1 MPYAPIRI
9 LGIYLMALAAGVGSW
24 LAVCTAATFELARRT
39 DGTIIRGVKLE
50 GEIVPGDAQKLLELY
65 NAYGE
70 MMSPIYLR
78 SKGGNVEEAMKMGAM
93 IRRLRLE
100 TKVPVWDAG
109 SQPID
114 GIKIDHQ
121 ENMICASACF
131 LVYAGGAR
139 RFGNY
144 LSLHRPFLPRE
155 EARKINDAEYEA
167 LQKQM
172 LPKVKAYL
180 ADMEI
185 DQYWI
190 DRMFAASSQESYMP
204 TLAEADSQLHRLM
217 GFVPSLEE
225 VVLSKCNQDPDFE
238 KKLKEL
244 QSARKPLS
252 DDDQQKSKL
261 LLEDSNV
268 FFQCQETVLSDI
280 QRAAFERENDATLKE
295 KCERLPSLTGSELL
309 TLKVLLA
316 KGTNV
321 TPEEDQRRLQLF
333 SKHDA
338 KAQCGREEAYGLHFA
353 AITRW
358 SNEIKK
364 SKHVTADTACA
375 DDFKA
380 KGLSAEAM
388 ARGGKDA
395 YDAEN
400 YVAAK
405 NRFQRAAALGN
416 AKAMMGMSWL
426 YGNGHGV
433 PKDEN
438 EALRWRRMSADN
450 GNTDAMQSIG
460 YAYEKGE
467 GVPQDYAEALRWFK
481 KAAERNDA
489 SAMMSIASLY
499 ENGRGVTKDYAEA
512 MRWFRKAADLGDS
525 FAAYSIGMHYLF
537 AWGVPK
543 DESKAREWIKKAAAL
558 GDSLAN
564 SWLIENP

>member
-1 MPYAPIRI
+1 MPYACV
-9 LGIYLMALAAGVGSW
+9 LGIYLMALAAGMCGS
-24 LAVCTAATFELARRT
+24 LAVCTASTFELARRT

-50 GEIVPGDAQKLLELY
+50 GEIVPGDVQKLLEFY
-65 NAYGE
+65 NAYGF
-70 MMSPIYLR
+70 MVSPIFLR
-78 SKGGNVEEAMKMGAM
+78 SKGGNVEEAMKMGII
-93 IRRLRLE
+93 IRRLRLK
-100 TKVPVWDAG
+100 TRIPTLLDAG

-114 GIKIDHQ
+114 FIKIDHQ

-131 LVYAGGAR
+131 LVYAGGAS

-144 LSLHRPFLPRE
+144 LALHRPSLPRE

-180 ADMEI
+180 TDMEI

-190 DRMFAASSQESYMP
+190 DRMFAANSQERYMP
-204 TLAEADSQLHRLM
+204 TLSEADSQLHHLM
-217 GFVPSLEE
+217 GFAPSLEE
-225 VVLSKCNQDPDFE
+225 VVLSKCSQDPLSNALRPLSVDD
-238 KKLKEL
+238 KQKLIEDSKIFHQCQDTAL
-244 QSARKPLS
+244 SDMQSA
-252 DDDQQKSKL
+252 
-261 LLEDSNV
+261 
-268 FFQCQETVLSDI
+268 
-280 QRAAFERENDATLKE
+280 AFKRENDAALKE
-295 KCERLPSLTGSELL
+295 KCGHLPSLTDSELL
-309 TLKVLLA
+309 TLKVLMA

-333 SKHDA
+333 TKHHA
-338 KAQCGREEAYGLHFA
+338 RTLCWSQEAYALIYA
-353 AITRW
+353 ALTRW
-358 SNEIKK
+358 ENEIKK
-364 SKHVTADTACA
+364 SKRVAADTACP

-388 ARGGKDA
+388 AKRGKDA

-400 YVAAK
+400 YIAAK
-405 NRFQRAAALGN
+405 DCFQKAAALGN
-416 AKAMMGMSWL
+416 AKAMMGISWL
-426 YGNGHGV
+426 YGNGRGV

-450 GNTDAMQSIG
+450 GNADAMQSIG
-460 YAYEKGE
+460 YAYEKGD

-481 KAAERNDA
+481 KAAERNDTW
-489 SAMMSIASLY
+489 AMMSIANIY
-499 ENGRGVTKDYAEA
+499 EKGQGVSKDYAEA
-512 MRWFRKAADLGDS
+512 LRWFKKAADLGNS

-558 GDSLAN
+558 GDSLAS